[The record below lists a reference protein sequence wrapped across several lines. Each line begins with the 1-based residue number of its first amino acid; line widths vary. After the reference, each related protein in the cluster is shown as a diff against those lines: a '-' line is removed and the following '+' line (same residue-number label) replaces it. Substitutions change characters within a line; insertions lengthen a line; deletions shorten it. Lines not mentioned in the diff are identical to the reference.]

1 MTPQLQTIRYQA
13 EDSAYPPAWVT
24 YIPFRKVW
32 VLAADYRFLHDDLE
46 IIIPYGFE
54 FDLSSIPRII
64 WPIISSFE
72 LSIVAPLIHDYFYR
86 YQGRPVHHNPFRI
99 VSRKE
104 ADEIFLEIMR
114 RESVPNWKSNAAF
127 RAVRIFAPRY

>member
-1 MTPQLQTIRYQA
+1 MTPQLQTIRYQP

-46 IIIPYGFE
+46 IIIPYGFK
-54 FDLSSIPRII
+54 FDLSSIPR
-64 WPIISSFE
+64 
-72 LSIVAPLIHDYFYR
+72 LIHDYFYR

-114 RESVPNWKSNAAF
+114 KESVPNWKSNAAF